1 MKRRRRV
8 LIALLC
14 VLVVAAALIG
24 IWHLSREKE
33 ELSLYVTGIIDG
45 MEVNLSPKVGGRISS
60 ICCKEG
66 DGVRMGQVAISLESD
81 DIKASVRQAQAGVER
96 ARSDVKAAEASAETY
111 KANLIGAEADIRS
124 AAADLARAREQM
136 EEAKNEAARREEL
149 YAKNLISKESRDQLV
164 SSYMVNAAACEASRE
179 KLDSVRSKKDA
190 AVGQINAALSQVNAS
205 RSALKEAEAN
215 LAFSRSKLADT
226 VIATPVTGTVIF
238 KAFETGE
245 TVSPGETILTV
256 IDLDNL
262 YARVDIDE
270 TKIGNVVLHGDAFV
284 TVEGVPGRVF
294 KGRITEIGR
303 HAEFATQRD
312 VIRGREDIKTF
323 RVKVGVDDPSGILKP
338 GMTVDVEIPKK
349 R

>member
-1 MKRRRRV
+1 MKRRRIV

-14 VLVVAAALIG
+14 VLVVATALIA
-24 IWHLSREKE
+24 IWHFSREE
-33 ELSLYVTGIIDG
+33 EPSLHVTGIIDG
-45 MEVNLSPKVGGRISS
+45 TEVNLSPKVAGRISS

-66 DGVRMGQVAISLESD
+66 DGVRKGQVAISLESD
-81 DIKASVRQAQAGVER
+81 DIQASVAQAQAGVER
-96 ARSDVKAAEASAETY
+96 ARSDVKAAEGSAETY

-136 EEAKNEAARREEL
+136 EEAKNEAARREDL

-164 SSYMVNAAACEASRE
+164 TSYRVNAAAYDASRE

-190 AVGQINAALSQVNAS
+190 AVGQINAALGQVNAS

-256 IDLDNL
+256 VDLDSL

-270 TKIGNVVLHGDAFV
+270 TKIGNVVLHGDASV

-338 GMTVDVEIPKK
+338 GMTVDVEIPRK

>member
-1 MKRRRRV
+1 MKKRRKV

-14 VLVVAAALIG
+14 VLIVAAALFA
-24 IWHLSREKE
+24 IWHLFREKE
-33 ELSLYVTGIIDG
+33 EPSLHVTGIIDG
-45 MEVNLSPKVGGRISS
+45 MEVNLSPKVAGRISS

-66 DGVRMGQVAISLESD
+66 DGVRKGQAVIALESD

-96 ARSDVKAAEASAETY
+96 ARSDVKAAMASAETSR
-111 KANLIGAEADIRS
+111 ANLIGAEADIRS
-124 AAADLARAREQM
+124 AEADLARARQQM
-136 EEAKNEAARREEL
+136 EEAKKEADRREEL
-149 YAKNLISKESRDQLV
+149 YAKNLISKESRDQMV
-164 SSYMVNAAACEASRE
+164 SIYLVNAAAHNATRE
-179 KLDSVRSKKDA
+179 QLDSARSKKDA
-190 AVGQINAALSQVNAS
+190 AAGQVNAAQSQVNAS
-205 RSALKEAEAN
+205 RAALKEAEAN
-215 LAFSRSKLADT
+215 LAFYQSKLADT
-226 VIATPVTGTVIF
+226 VIATPVRGTVIF

-256 IDLDNL
+256 VDLEDL

-284 TVEGVPGRVF
+284 TVDGVPGRVF

-303 HAEFATQRD
+303 YAEFATQRD

-323 RVKVGVDDPSGILKP
+323 RVKIGVDDPSGILKP
-338 GMTVDVEIPKK
+338 GMTVEVEIPRK